1 MKKVNINLLRVGPIT
16 LITLITYTYNACLH
30 QLQAV
35 LAFAP
40 RKQLLQGGL
49 IHCRG
54 GRVGRLAKYFL
65 QR

>member
-16 LITLITYTYNACLH
+16 LVTYTYNACLH

-40 RKQLLQGGL
+40 RKQLLQSGL

-54 GRVGRLAKYFL
+54 GRVGRLAKDFL